1 MAELAAIAV
10 ECPGV
15 SLPALRGACE
25 DALPP
30 DGRLA
35 RSRRGVVVALFPVA
49 ERAAL
54 REAAEAIR
62 AAIAAS
68 LDDPRCAAGV
78 GAPREGVVGAHVAML
93 QAEQTLHLGRGL
105 RGAGRTTLLEDLGP
119 YSFVLGQPP
128 REIREFCERTLGPLL
143 GDEELVRTLEA
154 YLRSHGSLNEVGRR
168 LFLHRNTVR
177 LRLRRIAALTGAD
190 LADPDARLALHLA
203 ILGRSALARLAS

>member
-1 MAELAAIAV
+1 MADLAAIAV

-25 DALPP
+25 RALAAE
-30 DGRLA
+30 GRVT
-35 RSRRGVVVALFPVA
+35 RSRRGVVVALFPVSD
-49 ERAAL
+49 RAAL
-54 REAAEAIR
+54 RAAAEAIR
-62 AAIAAS
+62 SAIAVA
-68 LDDPRCAAGV
+68 LGDPRCAAGV
-78 GAPREGVVGAHVAML
+78 AAPRQGVVGAHVAML
-93 QAEQTLHLGRGL
+93 QAEQALHLGRGL

-128 REIREFCERTLGPLL
+128 REIREFCVRTLGPLL
-143 GDEELVRTLEA
+143 DDEELVRTLEA

-177 LRLRRIAALTGAD
+177 LRLRRIAAMTGAD

>member
-1 MAELAAIAV
+1 MADLAAIAV
-10 ECPGV
+10 ECPGT

-25 DALPP
+25 RALPAE
-30 DGRLA
+30 GRVT
-35 RSRRGVVVALFPVA
+35 RSRRGVVVALFPVSD
-49 ERAAL
+49 RAAL
-54 REAAEAIR
+54 RAAAEAIR
-62 AAIAAS
+62 SAMAVA
-68 LDDPRCAAGV
+68 LGDPRCTAGV
-78 GAPREGVVGAHVAML
+78 AAPREGVVGAHVAML
-93 QAEQTLHLGRGL
+93 QAEQALHLGRGL

-128 REIREFCERTLGPLL
+128 REIREFCVRTLGPLL
-143 GDEELVRTLEA
+143 DDEELVRTLEA

-177 LRLRRIAALTGAD
+177 LRLRRIAAMTGAD

>member
-1 MAELAAIAV
+1 MAELAAIAI

-15 SLPALRGACE
+15 GVPALRAACE
-25 DALPP
+25 RALPP
-30 DGRLA
+30 DGRVA
-35 RSRRGVVVALFPVA
+35 RSRRGMVVALFPVPG
-49 ERAAL
+49 RAAL
-54 REAAEAIR
+54 RAAAEAIR
-62 AAIAAS
+62 SGVALA
-68 LDDPRCAAGV
+68 LDDPRCTAGV
-78 GAPREGVVGAHVAML
+78 GAPREGVIGAHVAML
-93 QAEQTLHLGRGL
+93 QAEQALHVGRGL
-105 RGAGRTTLLEDLGP
+105 RGTGPTTLLEDLGP
-119 YSFVLGQPP
+119 YCFVLGQPT

-143 GDEELVRTLEA
+143 ENEELVRTLEA

>member
-1 MAELAAIAV
+1 MGDLAAIAL
-10 ECPGV
+10 ECPGA

-25 DALPP
+25 RALPP

-35 RSRRGVVVALFPVA
+35 RSRRGIVVALLPIRD
-49 ERAAL
+49 RASL
-54 REAAEAIR
+54 RTAAEAFR
-62 AAIAAS
+62 AAVAVA
-68 LDDPRCAAGV
+68 LDDPQCTAGV
-78 GAPREGVVGAHVAML
+78 GAPREGIVGAHVAML
-93 QAEQTLHLGRGL
+93 QAEQALHVGRGL

-119 YSFVLGQPP
+119 YCFVLGQPP
-128 REIREFCERTLGPLL
+128 RDIREFCERTLGPLL
-143 GDEELVRTLEA
+143 DDEELVRTLEA

-177 LRLRRIAALTGAD
+177 VRLRRIAAMTGAD